1 MSHKFKLRIANAASK
16 NKYSSQGWLRLDYFI
31 LTLYFD
37 SSLEFVVFVNY
48 LLTQLTT
55 YFEVIIINQ

>member
-1 MSHKFKLRIANAASK
+1 MPRHRISVRVK
-16 NKYSSQGWLRLDYFI
+16 DGSDSI
-31 LTLYFD
+31 TLYFD